1 VSRLQFRGTALSPFP
16 RVQRQHKAWHFESFL
31 KDLKDLAHLMKFS
44 TRARLLPANNMILL
58 ESLLK
63 EHAAVALGTCIVDT
77 KFHCLNS
84 WCGDLFGVE

>member
-1 VSRLQFRGTALSPFP
+1 
-16 RVQRQHKAWHFESFL
+16 VQRQHKAWHFESFFL

-58 ESLLK
+58 LESLLK
-63 EHAAVALGTCIVDT
+63 EHAVALRTCIVDT